1 MSEDSAK
8 DKAMRSIFVANI
20 AFETTED
27 QLKSVLSEVGPVVN
41 LKLIYDPATG
51 KPRGFGFCE
60 YQDAET
66 AMSAVRNLSGREVSG
81 RPLRIDSATNAPG
94 ENFRG
99 GGGAAASQPGPIE
112 PPIYGAPVPP
122 EAAPEAITKAV
133 ASLPPE
139 QMFELMKQMKW
150 CIQHNPEETK
160 QLLLHNPQLAYAL
173 LQAQV
178 VMRIVD
184 LETAQSMLHRVPRG
198 ASLQPPQQQQQLP
211 LPPPPPQSQ
220 VQEPAPPL
228 LHRGGGGPPQP
239 PPQQPQLRDAP
250 VPLHVREPPVPHGR
264 EPIYPSREQLHERE
278 RYTPPQQQQPPMRAA
293 PVSQIPPHRQGPL
306 SAGPG
311 LGNYPSRGAPESGPN
326 MRPGF
331 TPPQPSQSPAS
342 QPTMSPQDQEKA
354 ALIMQVL
361 SLTDEQIRML
371 PPDQRNSILKL
382 KEQIARS
389 SGGTR

>member
-1 MSEDSAK
+1 MERGGYSRMSDESAK
-8 DKAMRSIFVANI
+8 EKAMRSIFVANI

-99 GGGAAASQPGPIE
+99 GGGVASTQPGPME
-112 PPIYGAPVPP
+112 PPIYGAQVPP

-184 LETAQSMLHRVPRG
+184 LETAQNMLHRVPRG
-198 ASLQPPQQQQQLP
+198 ASLQQPQPQP
-211 LPPPPPQSQ
+211 LR
-220 VQEPAPPL
+220 EAPP
-228 LHRGGGGPPQP
+228 G
-239 PPQQPQLRDAP
+239 
-250 VPLHVREPPVPHGR
+250 PLHGREPSVPHGR
-264 EPIYPSREQLHERE
+264 EPMFPAREQPQRERE
-278 RYTPPQQQQPPMRAA
+278 RYTPPQQQQQPPMR
-293 PVSQIPPHRQGPL
+293 VPPHRQGPPL
-306 SAGPG
+306 ATAGPG
-311 LGNYPSRGAPESGPN
+311 PGNYGSRGPPEAGPS

-361 SLTDEQIRML
+361 SLTEEQIRML

>member
-1 MSEDSAK
+1 MLQY
-8 DKAMRSIFVANI
+8 RNV
-20 AFETTED
+20 T
-27 QLKSVLSEVGPVVN
+27 LLSTS
-41 LKLIYDPATG
+41 LRLIYDPATG

-99 GGGAAASQPGPIE
+99 KLIHTGHLHVLIVGAISCIYLGICCHRWWWWHSSSSAWTHGGNTATHTFMLSNIYLFFHFFFLLAPPPGPQ

-184 LETAQSMLHRVPRG
+184 LETAQNMLHRVPKG
-198 ASLQPPQQQQQLP
+198 ASLHQQQQQLPQLHEPPPPPPQQQQQQQQHRGG
-211 LPPPPPQSQ
+211 LPPPPVQSQ
-220 VQEPAPPL
+220 L
-228 LHRGGGGPPQP
+228 L
-239 PPQQPQLRDAP
+239 
-250 VPLHVREPPVPHGR
+250 REPPVPLHGR
-264 EPIYPSREQLHERE
+264 EPLYSAAREQLMERE
-278 RYTPPQQQQPPMRAA
+278 RYTPPQQQQ
-293 PVSQIPPHRQGPL
+293 
-306 SAGPG
+306 
-311 LGNYPSRGAPESGPN
+311 
-326 MRPGF
+326 
-331 TPPQPSQSPAS
+331 
-342 QPTMSPQDQEKA
+342 
-354 ALIMQVL
+354 
-361 SLTDEQIRML
+361 L
-371 PPDQRNSILKL
+371 PPPVRVGV
-382 KEQIARS
+382 ACVCV
-389 SGGTR
+389 GGGLHGTFFWKGMGVL

>member
-1 MSEDSAK
+1 MERGYSRMSDESAK
-8 DKAMRSIFVANI
+8 EKAMRSIFVANI

-99 GGGAAASQPGPIE
+99 GGGVASTQPGPIE
-112 PPIYGAPVPP
+112 PPIYGAQVPP

-184 LETAQSMLHRVPRG
+184 LETAQNMLHRVPRG
-198 ASLQPPQQQQQLP
+198 APLPQQQQQQP
-211 LPPPPPQSQ
+211 QPQVQEPPPPPQHRGVPLPPP
-220 VQEPAPPL
+220 VQPPLREAPPGPPL
-228 LHRGGGGPPQP
+228 LG
-239 PPQQPQLRDAP
+239 
-250 VPLHVREPPVPHGR
+250 RESLAPHGR
-264 EPIYPSREQLHERE
+264 EPMFPGREQVRERE
-278 RYTPPQQQQPPMRAA
+278 RYTPPQQQQPPMR
-293 PVSQIPPHRQGPL
+293 VPPHRQGPPLPTL
-306 SAGPG
+306 SAGSGP
-311 LGNYPSRGAPESGPN
+311 GNYGSRGPLESGPS

-361 SLTDEQIRML
+361 SLTEEQIRML